1 MSAPESSPA
10 ALATNQRR
18 ARGLRQ
24 LVARHLL
31 ATDDVTPRDG
41 VTPLHYRFTLATGLH
56 AAPVY
61 TSEPQLSATAVWER
75 FYLEPVLGRAANA
88 TKLLVRVFAQCG
100 SREAEILRW
109 SVALSGLVPV
119 SVRWTFQ
126 PNTLLFRFGSVWLTA
141 PGCVADRRS
150 VAPPPLAVSVPSDT
164 VGVASRG
171 PQLER
176 LHRCQRERRQL
187 ETAIDEAVREGEDLW
202 PTVERRRRAAAA
214 RDRLRARLVL
224 LRADT
229 AARAATVAEAR
240 RTLAAARA
248 RQAAS
253 AAQLARQNDEL
264 REDCAALAEWR
275 TKFAALQALYVQA
288 HAQLAFRRR
297 ELCAE
302 LQVIYPLR
310 RTAEGYTILGIHL
323 PNAEEYSTAPDRAV
337 SVALAHASHLVVMV
351 AWVLGVCLRY
361 PIRQRDAHPVLTDH
375 IVPGLPDGE
384 RQFPLQVTGRDSLA
398 FNYAVYLL
406 NKNIAQLRQY
416 CALETSDLRAM
427 LPNLA
432 SLLTDAVRPP
442 GEGTSAA
449 PWPCGPLYWP
459 CGPPPAP
466 RDREQSLRLP
476 PASVTL
482 QDAMEDGW
490 EGGSGSTTGAAA
502 RGRGSPTDS
511 GALGSE
517 DDSAPPPEP
526 PASLDSAESAA
537 EPTEPTEPIE
547 PPTDEQSVENGVP
560 NSVEEAPAA
569 PPSPPPAPPSPSGYD
584 GPSDDTDWDY
594 VTSRM
599 QILAKP
605 KSFKLVTKRESD
617 EA

>member
-1 MSAPESSPA
+1 MSGPGSAAP

-24 LVARHLL
+24 VVARHLL

-41 VTPLHYRFTLATGLH
+41 VTPLYYQFTLATGLH
-56 AAPVY
+56 SEPVY
-61 TSEPQLSATAVWER
+61 TSERQLSATAVWER
-75 FYLEPVLGRAANA
+75 FYLEPLLGRAANA
-88 TKLLVRVFAQCG
+88 TELLVRVLAGCGGRQAQ
-100 SREAEILRW
+100 ILRW
-109 SVALSGLVPV
+109 SVSLSGLVPV
-119 SVRWTFQ
+119 SLRWSFQ

-141 PGCVADRRS
+141 AGCVADRRS
-150 VAPPPLAVSVPSDT
+150 VPPPPLVVSVPADT
-164 VGVASRG
+164 VGVAARG

-176 LHRCQRERRQL
+176 LHRCQRERRHL
-187 ETAIDEAVREGEDLW
+187 ETAMQEAVREAEGLW
-202 PTVERRRRAAAA
+202 PAAERHRRAAAA
-214 RDRLRARLVL
+214 RDHLRCRLEL

-229 AARAATVAEAR
+229 AARAAAVAEAR
-240 RTLAAARA
+240 RALAAARA

-253 AAQLARQNDEL
+253 AAQLARQNDQL
-264 REDCAALAEWR
+264 RDDCAALAEWR

-310 RTAEGYTILGIHL
+310 RTAEGYTIQGVHL

-361 PIRQRDAHPVLTDH
+361 PIRQRDAHPVLMDH

-432 SLLTDAVRPP
+432 SLLSDAVRPP
-442 GEGTSAA
+442 AEDAAGE

-490 EGGSGSTTGAAA
+490 SGSETAAGPA
-502 RGRGSPTDS
+502 SRGGGSPTDS

-517 DDSAPPPEP
+517 DDSAPPAEP
-526 PASLDSAESAA
+526 PASLDSTESAA
-537 EPTEPTEPIE
+537 EPTEP
-547 PPTDEQSVENGVP
+547 PPQERIAENGVP
-560 NSVEEAPAA
+560 APAEAEAEQREAA
-569 PPSPPPAPPSPSGYD
+569 PASPSPPPAPPPTDYEA
-584 GPSDDTDWDY
+584 PSDDTDWDY